1 MDFVRIY
8 VGQRA
13 IKKIFLKKN
22 SFYAVLM
29 KKKIATF
36 PHVPQGDV
44 VTDLSVAFWEIDI
57 QN

>member
-1 MDFVRIY
+1 MLVK
-8 VGQRA
+8 GQL
-13 IKKIFLKKN
+13 KKIFLKKKN